1 MRGQLERLTGV
12 LCPSVTA
19 DPAVTRWFAG
29 KQHDDLLQALR
40 IVIDGSLPEL
50 VRTSV
55 LQSLQDAGC
64 DLCIEFVQGGMKC
77 GIQLKSHYDISQRDF
92 HTHTLAQI
100 QDSRRHG
107 LQRLYVMLA
116 GDLTDQSHVQKVRG
130 LHARISQ
137 MNDPYVEVVPP
148 ERVWRLVGP
157 RPPHYAHPYVMPND
171 WVGRRAEMDVL
182 DEWLER
188 DETPVCCMVAMGGSG
203 KSSLAWEWAKTHVE
217 PNQQVLNLRHVFQW
231 SFYEGEISF
240 ERFLQSLC
248 TYLGVSPKPDPLA
261 AVSRHVESNRILLIL
276 DGFERMLRYYA
287 GADAAFREE
296 KRDAEL
302 LDHERQCADLGVTRL
317 LTSLAANSTAK
328 TLIGT
333 RLLPEEL
340 DDAAACQTMDIE
352 GLAPSDA
359 VVFLRARGISGLNHE
374 LEDAARAYGF
384 HPFSLERLV
393 AALRYDPEIPN
404 DIRQAAKHEIAGGLK
419 RRRKHILEQAYSTLP
434 AGTAQLLSAL
444 AANRASVQM
453 ETVHLLAGHSG
464 VEDLSAALRRLQQDR
479 WICWDQDRNTLDLHP
494 IVRRYAYAQLE
505 KREAVHELLAE
516 HLASKARGV
525 VIQQNTAEPSGRLR
539 RYAQPGAVRAER
551 WPARPAEVE
560 LLVELYYQ
568 LVKAGRS
575 NAALS
580 LYREHLAGQLYDRQG
595 LYGVCVELLDT
606 LIDADSGTLRPA
618 SAASAVQVW
627 MLNELANAYAAVGQ
641 ARQATHI
648 YRDAIDMCRNDR
660 LGEAEAVIW
669 ANLAYQQVNLGELQ
683 EAYSNLRKSLDG
695 CQRGGDRVNEA
706 IGYQDLARIWA
717 YQGSFSRAEQASG
730 AAERVATHLPLGQRP
745 ELLLFFRGLAALLS
759 GQIRTVLNERVK
771 NTVDR
776 AMRSTRLT

>member
-1 MRGQLERLTGV
+1 
-12 LCPSVTA
+12 
-19 DPAVTRWFAG
+19 
-29 KQHDDLLQALR
+29 
-40 IVIDGSLPEL
+40 
-50 VRTSV
+50 
-55 LQSLQDAGC
+55 
-64 DLCIEFVQGGMKC
+64 
-77 GIQLKSHYDISQRDF
+77 
-92 HTHTLAQI
+92 
-100 QDSRRHG
+100 
-107 LQRLYVMLA
+107 
-116 GDLTDQSHVQKVRG
+116 
-130 LHARISQ
+130 
-137 MNDPYVEVVPP
+137 
-148 ERVWRLVGP
+148 
-157 RPPHYAHPYVMPND
+157 
-171 WVGRRAEMDVL
+171 
-182 DEWLER
+182 
-188 DETPVCCMVAMGGSG
+188 
-203 KSSLAWEWAKTHVE
+203 
-217 PNQQVLNLRHVFQW
+217 
-231 SFYEGEISF
+231 
-240 ERFLQSLC
+240 
-248 TYLGVSPKPDPLA
+248 
-261 AVSRHVESNRILLIL
+261 
-276 DGFERMLRYYA
+276 
-287 GADAAFREE
+287 
-296 KRDAEL
+296 
-302 LDHERQCADLGVTRL
+302 
-317 LTSLAANSTAK
+317 
-328 TLIGT
+328 
-333 RLLPEEL
+333 
-340 DDAAACQTMDIE
+340 
-352 GLAPSDA
+352 
-359 VVFLRARGISGLNHE
+359 
-374 LEDAARAYGF
+374 
-384 HPFSLERLV
+384 
-393 AALRYDPEIPN
+393 
-404 DIRQAAKHEIAGGLK
+404 
-419 RRRKHILEQAYSTLP
+419 
-434 AGTAQLLSAL
+434 
-444 AANRASVQM
+444 M

-464 VEDLSAALRRLQQDR
+464 VEDLSVALRRLQQDR

-539 RYAQPGAVRAER
+539 RYAQPGAVRAEH

-580 LYREHLAGQLYDRQG
+580 LYREHLAGQLYDRLG

-618 SAASAVQVW
+618 SAASAIQVW

-730 AAERVATHLPLGQRP
+730 AAERVATHLPRGQRP

-759 GQIRTVLNERVK
+759 GQIRTGAERAREEYCRSRNEINEAHIVGANWLLGWSLTSLAAAERDQRDAHLAEADVHLSEALRGALRIKLTEIEPDILLARARWQRETGDVEEARHFTKEALRIADRCGYRLKLADIHNFLADLDLAVGALNSAREHAEAASELARCDGPPHCYEAAHKESERLLRVI
-771 NTVDR
+771 NL
-776 AMRSTRLT
+776 M